1 MCPCVSHTIH
11 PARPQHTTTATTG
24 CVPSVSFPRASGPG
38 QPPLSHTAHQGKLT
52 SRFVLALRSTL
63 WVLVTAGERDGVSE
77 VPVLQNHLGH
87 VGTRPAW
94 LCHQT
99 TYTG

>member
-1 MCPCVSHTIH
+1 MGTRTCWLRTDKENVSI
-11 PARPQHTTTATTG
+11 
-24 CVPSVSFPRASGPG
+24 PRASGAG
-38 QPPLSHTAHQGKLT
+38 HPPPSHTGRQGTLT

-77 VPVLQNHLGH
+77 VPVLWNHLGQ

-94 LCHQT
+94 LCHQA

>member
-1 MCPCVSHTIH
+1 M
-11 PARPQHTTTATTG
+11 TATTG
-24 CVPSVSFPRASGPG
+24 CAPSVVHPQGIRTGTPT
-38 QPPLSHTAHQGKLT
+38 PTHTGHQGKLT

-63 WVLVTAGERDGVSE
+63 WVLVTAGERVGVSE
-77 VPVLQNHLGH
+77 VPVLQNHPGY

-94 LCHQT
+94 LCQQG